1 MQQVLSPTR
10 NKTLCLIPWSPGPT
24 HRHTNY
30 SEMAQNL
37 LFVGSSTGTESEVRS
52 NGGSGNS
59 FRSGKTSE
67 VGVPEEITPT
77 VNANAQ

>member
-1 MQQVLSPTR
+1 
-10 NKTLCLIPWSPGPT
+10 
-24 HRHTNY
+24 
-30 SEMAQNL
+30 MAEHL
-37 LFVGSSTGTESEVRS
+37 LFVGSSTGTESDVRS

-77 VNANAQ
+77 VTQILSE